1 MRAERM
7 HRRGRLAKGTKGKA
21 NTLGEGPEQPQD
33 RSSADAPSSHG
44 VRRHMVVAL
53 IEVTCKG
60 LVFNR
65 HSTLAGRHSSAA
77 HGAHVSTLV
86 PRRAIMDRLQVEEE
100 AMCAARVMPVR
111 ERHTMEAQVRDDP
124 KAAGA
129 DTADGGG
136 GECGGKERAR
146 LTVAADPTPRDVA
159 IDDTQDRV
167 VVVIPAPPREMGT
180 RQLHTVWVTDA
191 VLCGTIRD

>member
-1 MRAERM
+1 M

-86 PRRAIMDRLQVEEE
+86 PRRAIMDRTNLV
-100 AMCAARVMPVR
+100 PFINPS
-111 ERHTMEAQVRDDP
+111 ER
-124 KAAGA
+124 
-129 DTADGGG
+129 
-136 GECGGKERAR
+136 
-146 LTVAADPTPRDVA
+146 
-159 IDDTQDRV
+159 
-167 VVVIPAPPREMGT
+167 
-180 RQLHTVWVTDA
+180 
-191 VLCGTIRD
+191 TIA